1 MNVVTVSDRT
11 LVLVGPTCTVSGS
24 SEHAISMT
32 GHWVCPVRHDRMR
45 PVVIFR
51 FWYLT
56 GNDRTL
62 VFLRPVTLSS
72 ASGHYL
78 NVLMTVE
85 IGRLAFEADDTWQ
98 ASGDRTLRSS
108 VRSPRAVPSE
118 GVQRLYFMGASI

>member
-1 MNVVTVSDRT
+1 MTGRWVSPVGHDRT
-11 LVLVGPTCTVSGS
+11 
-24 SEHAISMT
+24 
-32 GHWVCPVRHDRMR
+32 R

-62 VFLRPVTLSS
+62 VLVRPVTLSS

-85 IGRLAFEADDTWQ
+85 IGRSVFEAGDTWHT
-98 ASGDRTLRSS
+98 SRDRTLGSS
-108 VRSPRAVPSE
+108 V
-118 GVQRLYFMGASI
+118 